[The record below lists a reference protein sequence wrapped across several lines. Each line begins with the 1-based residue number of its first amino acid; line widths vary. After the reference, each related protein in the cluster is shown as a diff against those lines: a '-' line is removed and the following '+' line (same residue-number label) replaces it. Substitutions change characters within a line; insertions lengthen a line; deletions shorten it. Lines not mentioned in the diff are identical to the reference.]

1 MAKEYPDLYT
11 CACEVGK
18 YLYTSYGW
26 KCNQEEILY
35 LMLHINRVQD
45 RKL

>member
-11 CACEVGK
+11 CACEVGD
-18 YLYTSYGW
+18 YLHTSYGW